1 MSLKLNTPS
10 GGSVTL
16 TVADT
21 VSHTTKVVAGKEEL
35 AASTGAALVGYLPAG
50 AVATTVQGKLRESV
64 SVKDFGAVGDGV
76 ADDTVAI
83 QAAVDVGTGL
93 YWPAGTYLTTAS
105 ISNLHTVKHSGEG
118 AIKRGTD
125 IFYVQPIQ
133 GQSNVLY
140 VSPVSL
146 LANDGLTSSSPT
158 PPKKASEWLSN
169 YGPVLSGSWTI
180 QFAAGTY
187 NQTNTG
193 FDVNFSGFT
202 SAKRVVFKGPSVGAS
217 PAVPT
222 AIFDGT
228 GGTDY
233 EHGLRLGGVGF
244 KVQVQDLKFIN
255 FTSNNTRIGLVGEN
269 EVDFYAL
276 NVHADSC
283 DWCGIYAF
291 NTIRARITG
300 GILNNCRSGFIS
312 NYTQCTIAYTEV
324 ANSTESGIY
333 WSRGSQGHV
342 DYVTFN
348 DNAVGLIV
356 AENSRV
362 DTVEC
367 DFNRNTKALI
377 TQTGGVFGEGGA
389 PNTFGTAGN
398 ANGTNIEYAA
408 LSGDTSELRS
418 SQTELRVQADRTTR
432 THTDAVG
439 GVATDIATVYTLPAY
454 RLQGVE
460 KTLRVKVS
468 GTLATAGSGSI
479 VTCKIGGM
487 TVNSTLPAAASN
499 LTFFLD
505 VDLYEV
511 QGGYRAFAQLTQG
524 VNQQRTGQATSGFV
538 NSVDNDIIIAA
549 TLANAADSMTI
560 YRTDVFIT
568 G

>member
-1 MSLKLNTPS
+1 MPDLIVSSDIDALLQSANTASARTNLELGETTVVSAGSTEARKLTDRF
-10 GGSVTL
+10 
-16 TVADT
+16 ADT
-21 VSHTTKVVAGKEEL
+21 VN
-35 AASTGAALVGYLPAG
+35 
-50 AVATTVQGKLRESV
+50 
-64 SVKDFGAVGDGV
+64 VKDFGAVGDGV

-118 AIKRGTD
+118 AIKRGAD

-133 GQSNVLY
+133 GQSNVLH
-140 VSPVSL
+140 VSTVAL
-146 LANDGLTSSSPT
+146 LANDGLTSSEPT
-158 PPKKASEWLSN
+158 TPKKASEWLSN
-169 YGPVLSGSWTI
+169 YGQVLSGSWTI
-180 QFAAGTY
+180 QFAAGIY
-187 NQTNTG
+187 NQANTG

-202 SAKRVVFKGPSVGAS
+202 SANRVTFKGPSVGAS

-312 NYTQCTIAYTEV
+312 NSTQCTIAYTEV
-324 ANSTESGIY
+324 TNSTESGIY

-348 DNAVGLIV
+348 DNTVGLIV

-367 DFNRNTKALI
+367 NFNRNTKALVS
-377 TQTGGVFGEGGA
+377 QTGGVFGEGGA
-389 PNTFGTAGN
+389 PNIFGTAGD

-408 LSGDTSELRS
+408 LSGDTSELRL
-418 SQTELRVQADRTTR
+418 SQTELRVQADRTAR

-439 GVATDIATVYTLPAY
+439 GVATDIVTVYALPAY
-454 RLQGVE
+454 RLQGAE

-468 GTLATAGSGSI
+468 GTLVTAGSGSI

-487 TVNSTLPAAASN
+487 DVNVTLPAAASN

-511 QGGYRAFAQLTQG
+511 AGGYRAFAQLTQG
-524 VNQQRTGQATSGFV
+524 VNQQRTAQKSSGFV